1 MSKTM
6 LGDYPGA
13 KADFAMITGANRKA
27 IAEFWLMFIDH
38 REKAAATPAA
48 ATPAT

>member
-1 MSKTM
+1 
-6 LGDYPGA
+6 
-13 KADFAMITGANRKA
+13 MITGANRKA

-38 REKAAATPAA
+38 REKAVATPAA